1 MEVSYYHYGPM
12 VKIIP
17 PQRIKIIPA
26 FALTSQKRVQQLI
39 IVNHF
44 LWEKK
49 ISVSVRKSESEKHR
63 H

>member
-1 MEVSYYHYGPM
+1 MKNYSWTMEVSYYHYGPM

-44 LWEKK
+44 IREKK
-49 ISVSVRKSESEKHR
+49 K
-63 H
+63 